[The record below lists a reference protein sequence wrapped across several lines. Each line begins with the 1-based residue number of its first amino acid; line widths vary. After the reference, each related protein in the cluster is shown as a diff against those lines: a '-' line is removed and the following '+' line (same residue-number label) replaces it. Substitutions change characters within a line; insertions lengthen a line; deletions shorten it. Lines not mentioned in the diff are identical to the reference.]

1 MVSSPGFAFEKRFN
15 KFESVIRLYFAD
27 AKRKPLNEVFLKS
40 NTKST
45 CFARRILRDSE
56 VVCIRQWRYTGRGA
70 GRVRGLLRGYRIS
83 GRL

>member
-1 MVSSPGFAFEKRFN
+1 MVSSPGFALRSVC

-45 CFARRILRDSE
+45 CFA
-56 VVCIRQWRYTGRGA
+56 
-70 GRVRGLLRGYRIS
+70 
-83 GRL
+83 